1 MNGLRYLA
9 DCAGIV
15 PLIILFVSGLV
26 ILMMDA
32 FSPRGKK
39 GNIPYVALGSLVLSF
54 VSLWQVKVSE
64 HLLFNSMLYFD
75 QYTLFFNGIFI
86 LGTILIILFS
96 IGNLH
101 FDKIDIGEYYALL
114 LFSTTGM
121 ILLAQAANLIVIFL
135 GLEILSLAVYILV
148 GLPKHSFRANEAS
161 LKYFLLGAFASGF
174 FLYGLTFIYGA
185 TGSLALETIS
195 QHIISTGINSN
206 AYLLIGMALVLAGFS
221 FKMALVPFHMWTP
234 DVYEGASTPVTAFM
248 AVGVKAAIFAALVR
262 FLWMAFPELQIKWV
276 PMLWLLSVLTMT
288 AGNLLALMQDNVKR
302 MLAYSS
308 IAHAGYILI
317 ALVAGTERGLTGMLF
332 YILSYTFM
340 TIGIFGVVIIIQ
352 SRFAVGEKVKDFQGL
367 GFKYPLLG
375 VVTGVFLF
383 SLAGIPPTAGFTA
396 KFYVFSAAI
405 EANFI
410 WLVILGVLNSAIAV
424 YYYLRLVIVFYTPAA
439 AKAGQQDT
447 FLKAPAFGICALVV
461 TAWATLQLGLFPGGI
476 LELAKNSIVALS

>member
-1 MNGLRYLA
+1 MNGLSYLA
-9 DCAGIV
+9 DCAGII

-26 ILMMDA
+26 ILLMDA
-32 FSPRGKK
+32 FSPQGKK
-39 GNIPYVALGSLVLSF
+39 GKLPHIALGGLILSF
-54 VSLWQVKVSE
+54 ASLWQVAPSDEV
-64 HLLFNSMLYFD
+64 LFGSMLYID
-75 QYTLFFNGIFI
+75 QYTIFFNGIFI
-86 LGTILIILFS
+86 LGTILITLIS

-101 FDKIDIGEYYALL
+101 FDKINVGEYYALL

-121 ILLAQAANLIVIFL
+121 ILLAQAAHLIMIFL
-135 GLEILSLAVYILV
+135 GLEVLSLAVYILV

-174 FLYGLTFIYGA
+174 FLYGLTFVYGA
-185 TGSLALETIS
+185 TGSLALENIS
-195 QHIISTGINSN
+195 QYILQSGLGSN
-206 AYLLIGMALVLAGFS
+206 TYLLIGMALVLAGFS

-262 FLWMAFPELQIKWV
+262 FFWMAFPELQIKWL

-288 AGNLLALMQDNVKR
+288 VGNLLALVQDNVKR

-317 ALVAGTERGLTGMLF
+317 AVVAGTDRGLTGMLF

-340 TIGIFGVVIIIQ
+340 TIGIFGVIILIQ
-352 SRFAVGEKVKDFQGL
+352 SRFGVGERVDDFQGL

-375 VVTGVFLF
+375 VVTAIFLF
-383 SLAGIPPTAGFTA
+383 SLAGIPPTAGFAA
-396 KFYVFSAAI
+396 KFYIFSAAV
-405 EANFI
+405 ESQFI
-410 WLVILGVLNSAIAV
+410 WLVILGVINSAIAV
-424 YYYLRLVIVFYTPAA
+424 YYYLRLVIVFYSPVTV
-439 AKAGQQDT
+439 KSGQEEVS
-447 FLKAPAFGICALVV
+447 LKAPAFGICALVI

-476 LELAKNSIVALS
+476 LELAKNSIVSLS